1 MLKSSQY
8 AASFI
13 WIRSTTVTILSVLV
27 LLISIPSSSTFTTF
41 PDSIWLSIT
50 DKLFL
55 ITSAFALISS
65 AEISCSSIPNA
76 LLLLL
81 TSENFIVIT
90 PASNISFLSAPVDLV
105 TFLSISLTLLTLTL
119 LSLLTSI
126 LI

>member
-65 AEISCSSIPNA
+65 AEISCSGIPNA

-90 PASNISFLSAPVDLV
+90 PASKISFLSAPVDLV